1 MNKLYLYIDNNSK
14 EMAQRYISHLVDVDA
29 AVIFIGEDYDS
40 NQLRIE
46 LNHIV
51 AKGYELFCVF
61 SGEPVFDSGIK
72 LQMGLAKQIADANDS
87 PQKLEEL
94 LLKIKENNNHKVKK
108 ALIVVGVVIAVLLS
122 AVILFLRPETEPEIV
137 KANNLKL
144 DEVYL
149 GAFIEAG
156 ADSIVVDGEISE
168 EEMLSITNLN
178 LAGKGIDN
186 LQPLLYAKNLRQLD
200 LSNNNITDI
209 TELAALSN
217 LEIINL
223 SNNPIDNYAVLDYL
237 PNIKEVIK

>member
-108 ALIVVGVVIAVLLS
+108 ALIVIGVVIAVLLS
-122 AVILFLRPETEPEIV
+122 AVILFLMPETEPEIV

-149 GAFIEAG
+149 EALIEAG

-200 LSNNNITDI
+200 LSNNNIIDI

>member
-29 AVIFIGEDYDS
+29 AVIFIGEDYDN

-149 GAFIEAG
+149 GALIEAG